1 MSLHGAKFNW
11 KCDKCDYSVRYAAT
25 LVKHRAL
32 HLINPNFRANENAD
46 ASLLLGLAEGDAEVN
61 ADAIADVIADV
72 VIPSNIKLKLN
83 LKQICTSNGSAVTTG
98 EEQPIESADSSSVGG
113 DEELK
118 SDDGEMAVEEEEEDV
133 QEDIDS
139 IVDGSPDL
147 VVNEEEEDDVDEE
160 VEAVVDSDS
169 LLLNSIA
176 IETK

>member
-11 KCDKCDYSVRYAAT
+11 NCDKCDYSVRYAAT

-32 HLINPNFRANENAD
+32 HLINPNFKANENAD
-46 ASLLLGLAEGDAEVN
+46 ASLLLGLAEGDAEVS
-61 ADAIADVIADV
+61 ADAIADV

-83 LKQICTSNGSAVTTG
+83 LKQISSSNGSAVTTG
-98 EEQPIESADSSSVGG
+98 EEQPIESAESSSVGG

-118 SDDGEMAVEEEEEDV
+118 SDDGEMVIEEEDDL
-133 QEDIDS
+133 QEDLDS

-147 VVNEEEEDDVDEE
+147 VAHHIEDEVDDEEEVD
-160 VEAVVDSDS
+160 AVVDSDS
-169 LLLNSIA
+169 LQVNNIA

>member
-61 ADAIADVIADV
+61 ENAMADV
-72 VIPSNIKLKLN
+72 VMPPNFKLKLN
-83 LKQICTSNGSAVTTG
+83 LKQICTPNESAATAG
-98 EEQPIESADSSSVGG
+98 EDQPVESADSSVAG
-113 DEELK
+113 DEDMK
-118 SDDGEMAVEEEEEDV
+118 SDNGEMVIEEEEEDV
-133 QEDIDS
+133 QEDVDS
-139 IVDGSPDL
+139 IIDGSPDL
-147 VVNEEEEDDVDEE
+147 VANEEEEEEEADDEE
-160 VEAVVDSDS
+160 VEAVADADS
-169 LLLNSIA
+169 LLLNNIA